1 MIRQNTKTGMYEVRA
16 FIERKTDGLFYSGIQ
31 ERTNEEIWNDS
42 GRSFPCQHSSVY
54 LARIRPEH
62 YTVHFITQEI
72 I

>member
-1 MIRQNTKTGMYEVRA
+1 MTHQNTKTDALEVRA
-16 FIERKTDGLFYSGIQ
+16 FIERKTDGLFYAGTQ
-31 ERTNEEIWNDS
+31 DRTNKEIWNDS